1 MTRRLIA
8 VTVAIALAA
17 VGTAG
22 ILWYVISANDR
33 AQQNLTD
40 PVRVA
45 VADKQIPAGTSG
57 TVIRE
62 QKLVRYVQM
71 PKGVVPQEDV
81 LGDIGAEF
89 DNLVVTANVEEGF
102 MVLRPM
108 FGERSQVTSGL
119 PTPPGKM
126 AVTVETGAPEQ
137 VAGYVRPGA
146 EISVFATY
154 KLLDAA
160 GEETNITRT
169 KLLLAR
175 VQVLAVGSNRGS
187 TDGGATATGGS
198 GGGDGALLI
207 TVAVSQTEA
216 ERLILAKNNGS
227 LYLGLLTESTEVKPG
242 PGVQNQD
249 QGTSTPLF
257 R

>member
-8 VTVAIALAA
+8 ITVAIALAA

-33 AQQNLTD
+33 AQSDLND

-62 QKLVRYVQM
+62 QNLVRYVQM
-71 PKGVVPQEDV
+71 PRLVVPEGDV

-89 DNLVVTANVEEGF
+89 DDKVVTANVEKGF
-102 MVLRPM
+102 MVMRSM

-119 PTPPGKM
+119 PTPPGKL
-126 AVTVETGAPEQ
+126 AVAVATSMPEQ

-146 EISVFATY
+146 DVAIFVTY
-154 KLLDAA
+154 KLTTPE
-160 GEETNITRT
+160 GEETNKTRT
-169 KLLLAR
+169 KVLLPR
-175 VQVLAVGSNRGS
+175 VQVLAIGPS
-187 TDGGATATGGS
+187 A
-198 GGGDGALLI
+198 GDGANSTDNRSGGDSELLV
-207 TVAVSQTEA
+207 TLAVSQSEA
-216 ERLILAKNNGS
+216 ERLILGKNTGS
-227 LYLGLLTESTEVKPG
+227 LYLGLLTETTKVEPG
-242 PGVQNQD
+242 PGVENTD
-249 QGTSTPLF
+249 TGTSPPLF